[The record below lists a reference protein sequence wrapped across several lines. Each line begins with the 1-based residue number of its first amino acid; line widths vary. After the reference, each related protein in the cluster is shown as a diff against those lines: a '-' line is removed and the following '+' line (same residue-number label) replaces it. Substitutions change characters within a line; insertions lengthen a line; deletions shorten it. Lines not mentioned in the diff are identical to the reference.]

1 MEDDKLYQGL
11 IKILKTFKNRPYH
24 LAKYLVDN
32 NAFTDS
38 FIKKIINSNI
48 DKYSD
53 EAMSFKEISEMNTY
67 FNSLLEET
75 KKEKT
80 KEEITIDLNKKIN
93 QLLKEEKYEEAICI
107 RDYMIKNNIP
117 RINF

>member
-1 MEDDKLYQGL
+1 MDDDKLYQGL

-24 LAKYLVDN
+24 LAKYLVEN
-32 NAFTDS
+32 NAFTES

-48 DKYSD
+48 IKYSD
-53 EAMSFKEISEMNTY
+53 NTMTFQDINEMNEY

-80 KEEITIDLNKKIN
+80 LEEIAIDLNKKLE
-93 QLLKEEKYEEAICI
+93 QLLKEEKYEEAIYI